1 MLGSSSKPKQMRR
14 PNSAALLAIVG
25 LMGIQAQTDPRIRTL
40 SEQEVVDLM
49 VGAAIQGTRSSDT
62 TAMVSRAKNMLGQ
75 GKAFRIIS
83 VDDLP
88 ADWVIVT
95 AAGGIGGGGAWAYV
109 GERIKRQNIPSVPN
123 GTAKALDAL
132 SHHLG
137 KKFNAVI
144 RNEAAGATL
153 NAFEVAAEAGLPV
166 VDACPAGR
174 AKPEVEQSLTFI
186 NGLSVT
192 PAALVTRWGD
202 ILFIDHAADDYR
214 YEDLARAVA
223 VASGGGVSNAR
234 GVLTV
239 QEVRDVT
246 IHGALTEAIRF
257 GRTVREAKQ
266 SGTDPIN
273 ALLKAS
279 AGHKMFEGVVS
290 RADQKGERG
299 FTWWDVYLT
308 GGGPYATHTYRI
320 WVKNENIVSWLD
332 GKPDVMSPDLIYNL
346 DSNTGQAL
354 ASAGLGSYPMG
365 SHVTII
371 GRPALS
377 LAWRTPRGIEIIG
390 PRHFGFDFDYRPIEL
405 ILKDRP
411 DFGDR

>member
-1 MLGSSSKPKQMRR
+1 
-14 PNSAALLAIVG
+14 
-25 LMGIQAQTDPRIRTL
+25 
-40 SEQEVVDLM
+40 M

-62 TAMVSRAKNMLGQ
+62 ASMVNRARAMLAQ
-75 GKAFRIIS
+75 GKAFKIVSIE
-83 VDDLP
+83 DLP
-88 ADWVIVT
+88 DDWTIVT

-109 GERIKRQNIPSVPN
+109 QERTKKQALPSVPN
-123 GTAKALDAL
+123 GTAKALEAL
-132 SHHLG
+132 SQHLG
-137 KKFNAVI
+137 KRFDAVI

-202 ILFIDHAADDYR
+202 VLFIDRAVDDYR

-234 GVLTV
+234 GVLTGRQV
-239 QEVRDVT
+239 KQVA
-246 IHGALTEAIRF
+246 IHGALTEAIRL
-257 GRTVREAKQ
+257 GRAVREAKAK
-266 SGTDPIN
+266 GANPID
-273 ALLKAS
+273 AVVKTS
-279 AGHKMFEGVVS
+279 AGYKMFEGVVS
-290 RADQKGERG
+290 SADQKGERG
-299 FTWWDVYLT
+299 FTWWDVHLT
-308 GGGPYATHTYRI
+308 GAGPYADHAYRV

-332 GKPDVMSPDLIYNL
+332 GKPDIMSPDLIYNL
-346 DSNTGQAL
+346 DSETGEAL
-354 ASAGLGSYPMG
+354 ASAGLGSYPLG

-377 LAWRTPRGIEIIG
+377 PAWRSPKGIEIIG
-390 PRHFGFDFDYRPIEL
+390 PRHFGFDFDYKPIEE
-405 ILKDRP
+405 ILKRRP
-411 DFGDR
+411 KFAAH